1 MQILTNRN
9 ILFRIICFAFFAIAL
24 VCIGRYVNY
33 ISTILPFSYDWEP
46 TDGDHLNFA
55 HRLALGLPIY
65 LPLNGGQALSVYNPL
80 YHSLVA
86 LFGGQYASLSF
97 ARSISFIFWL
107 LIPLAVFSYHIK
119 RWGYFYAIVAAIIV
133 WLPAEPGMLIDV
145 VHVTPNSTMPFLFL
159 SSLLYA
165 QSCSESDSVSWWNW
179 LMIGALAALCYL
191 AKQQGLIAIPS
202 IMAFLLIRRTCIRN
216 ILFVIL
222 GFMFVFIISTTYLEF
237 MNSGQ
242 YLRMTFFDLNKIIHS
257 SYKFALYRLIYFFI
271 HNFAF
276 TFCVLLALFS
286 MKSQFRKLSI
296 WHVSVILHIPFLLK
310 ILGNAGGGP
319 TYFLT
324 LWITMVLISVDFIK
338 NNEVKLSS
346 LKIIPNFIIQIKSD
360 YLTLFSKI
368 LLFCLFIN
376 ISIGTISIHREFNSI
391 TLPTPKLAAIMKD
404 YYHSVKCLLSSKQD
418 AKVLTNRN
426 IGMLVS
432 INANVENEGS
442 TTFQYA
448 WVSKGVFNR
457 NLILKSIREKKYDLI
472 TSGWQDYPEDVK
484 REIEANYK
492 VTLINEVNLLCGKV
506 GLVKTYTPK

>member
-9 ILFRIICFAFFAIAL
+9 ILFWTICFAFSAIAL
-24 VCIGRYVNY
+24 VCIGRYVHY
-33 ISTILPFSYDWEP
+33 ISTVLPFPYDWEP

-65 LPLNGGQALSVYNPL
+65 LPLNGGQALSIYNPL
-80 YHSLVA
+80 YHGLVA

-97 ARSISFIFWL
+97 ARYISFIFWL
-107 LIPLAVFSYHIK
+107 LIPLTVFFYHIK
-119 RWGYFYAIVAAIIV
+119 RWGYFYAILAAIFI
-133 WLPAEPGMLIDV
+133 WLPAQPGMLLEV
-145 VHVTPNSTMPFLFL
+145 VQVSPNTTMPFFFLF
-159 SSLLYA
+159 SLLYA
-165 QSCSESDSVSWWNW
+165 ESCSESDRLSWWNW
-179 LMIGALAALCYL
+179 SIIGVLAALCYL
-191 AKQQGLIAIPS
+191 AKQQGLIAIPG
-202 IMAFLLIRRTCIRN
+202 IMAFLLIRRTGIQN

-222 GFMFVFIISTTYLEF
+222 GFIFVFIISTTYLEF

-257 SYKFALYRLIYFFI
+257 SFKLALYRLLLFFI

-276 TFCVLLALFS
+276 TLCVLFALFS
-286 MKSQFRKLSI
+286 MRLRFRKLSI
-296 WHVSVILHIPFLLK
+296 WHVSFILHIPFLLK

-346 LKIIPNFIIQIKSD
+346 LKFIPNFIKQIKSD

-368 LLFCLFIN
+368 LLLCLFIN
-376 ISIGTISIHREFNSI
+376 ISIGTISIHRDFNSI
-391 TLPTPKLAAIMKD
+391 TLPTPKLAALMKD
-404 YYHSVKCLLSSKQD
+404 YYHSVECLLPSKQD

-442 TTFQYA
+442 TMFQYA

-457 NLILKSIREKKYDLI
+457 NLTLASIREKKYDLI
-472 TSGWQDYPEDVK
+472 TSGIQDYPEDVK
-484 REIEANYK
+484 REIEANYN
-492 VTLINEVNLLCGKV
+492 VTLISEVNLLYGKV